1 MGPLHLEWFIW
12 YKTAMLTRK
21 GHIRARQRKGLHHS
35 KMVISFVCLA
45 PEHPLLHSIF
55 LVLYEALWYEH
66 SSRDA
71 RAYSWNVEKLYTFH
85 FLKKPFFIVKSGWL
99 IHFSHSFGVFALVL
113 ISVTFHCSIILRGTQ
128 RKFSENICSEDDLR
142 SRIFRSICCKIFCLP
157 ISPRIFEHQKMV

>member
-1 MGPLHLEWFIW
+1 MIVFTFLGNKGQQTWSNYLQFPRIFAILGKWSFASYFRLLLNVFHTSRKSKLW
-12 YKTAMLTRK
+12 YTIFNP
-21 GHIRARQRKGLHHS
+21 H
-35 KMVISFVCLA
+35 V
-45 PEHPLLHSIF
+45 F

-113 ISVTFHCSIILRGTQ
+113 ISVTFHCSIIL
-128 RKFSENICSEDDLR
+128 
-142 SRIFRSICCKIFCLP
+142 
-157 ISPRIFEHQKMV
+157 MVSLAMAWFFFVNTVPYRQH